1 MSYQRHKHA
10 KVCGTV
16 AKRKTAR
23 ASTAGGA
30 KKTGGAKKAGKK
42 AGKKKAAPRKE
53 KQEVKQ
59 VIFSALFDALDEIVG
74 EDGRES
80 ILSYAGLKSY
90 SNVRRPSLLAS
101 FPRQDLIKLSNA
113 MSRLLGFGTKA
124 ILKETGRKFAIY
136 LAPYG
141 YSLETLIEKLKSWID
156 GDWDIKLSREP
167 DGDIKF
173 EIHNDPFEASIPGC
187 YVWAGFFEQA
197 ATSSS
202 TDGRKYETTEL
213 TPPTNKDNVST
224 FELKRM
230 C

>member
-1 MSYQRHKHA
+1 
-10 KVCGTV
+10 V

-23 ASTAGGA
+23 ASTSGEANKPA
-30 KKTGGAKKAGKK
+30 GAKKAGKS

-74 EDGRES
+74 EDGRAS
-80 ILSYAGLKSY
+80 ILSFAGMKSY

-113 MSRLLGFGTKA
+113 MSRLLGYGTKA

-141 YSLETLIEKLKSWID
+141 YSLDLIVEKLKSWID
-156 GDWDIKLSREP
+156 GNWGITLSRLPE
-167 DGDIKF
+167 GNIQVEIK
-173 EIHNDPFEASIPGC
+173 NDPFEASTSGC
-187 YVWAGFFEQA
+187 YIWAGFFEVA

-202 TDGRKYETTEL
+202 SDGFKYETTEL
-213 TPPTNKDNVST
+213 TPPTSKDNIST
-224 FELKRM
+224 FELKRT